1 MATDDTMAVLG
12 GVFGGISAITG
23 IVSAIDGAGRAN
35 EANRRAKQNAE
46 IQRAQQEGAAQVTNA
61 YNKLVH
67 AADQINYQRQRQYEY
82 ETAIR
87 NWNYQTE
94 IQDFQYLQAAKQ
106 FQGSVEATHQQL
118 IYNSV
123 AERQAVESEQ
133 AAFNEIMNQQAFQR
147 EGMLIE
153 QLQNEGKAAMMQ
165 AGGSR
170 TKAIQSTIA
179 EVGRNSAIL
188 RASLMSSGAQSE
200 RNIRDISM
208 SRYADDIKARNAMM
222 IEPERLPD
230 IPKPTIAPERVFVE
244 PMAAMPG
251 YIPGPARQSGA
262 GPIFQ
267 GVAGAASAASSF
279 AMQAAYYNRNS
290 GTQNT
295 ARVTAYAPTSLPAGT
310 ANPSYGTSSSLTF
323 TENPLGKS

>member
-1 MATDDTMAVLG
+1 MANGENAALAG
-12 GVFGGISAITG
+12 GIFGGISAITG
-23 IVSAIDGAGRAN
+23 IISAIDGAGRAN

-46 IQRAQQEGAAQVTNA
+46 LQRIQQEGAAQVTNA

-106 FQGSVEATHQQL
+106 FQGSVEATQQQL

-230 IPKPTIAPERVFVE
+230 IPKPTMAPERIFVE

-251 YIPGPARQSGA
+251 YVPGPATQSAA

-267 GVAGAASAASSF
+267 GISSAAATVGGM
-279 AMQAAYYNRNS
+279 AMQAAYYGNR
-290 GTQNT
+290 
-295 ARVTAYAPTSLPAGT
+295 
-310 ANPSYGTSSSLTF
+310 SSSSNTTTSQVTPQTF
-323 TENPLGKS
+323 NYNPTPPKTPSPYRELA

>member
-1 MATDDTMAVLG
+1 MAIDPVSATFA
-12 GVFGGISAITG
+12 GISAISG
-23 IVSAIDGAGRAN
+23 ILGGIDGSGRAN
-35 EANRRAKQNAE
+35 EANRRAQQNAE
-46 IQRAQQEGAAQVTNA
+46 LQRIQQEGAAQVTNA

-106 FQGSVEATHQQL
+106 FQGSVEATQQQL

-230 IPKPTIAPERVFVE
+230 IPKPTMAPERIFVE

-251 YIPGPARQSGA
+251 YIPSPATQSAA

-267 GVAGAASAASSF
+267 GLSSAAATVGGM
-279 AMQAAYYNRNS
+279 AMQASYYGRNS
-290 GTQNT
+290 GTKPT
-295 ARVTAYAPTSLPAGT
+295 TPAPTPQPQSAALKAGWDG
-310 ANPSYGTSSSLTF
+310 SKLY
-323 TENPLGKS
+323 

>member
-1 MATDDTMAVLG
+1 MANGENAALAG
-12 GVFGGISAITG
+12 GIFGGISAITG
-23 IVSAIDGAGRAN
+23 IISAIDGAGRAN

-46 IQRAQQEGAAQVTNA
+46 LQRIQQEGAAQVTNA

-67 AADQINYQRQRQYEY
+67 AADQINYQRQRQYEF

-106 FQGSVEATHQQL
+106 FQGSVEATQQQL
-118 IYNSV
+118 TYNSV

-200 RNIRDISM
+200 RNIRDIAM

-230 IPKPTIAPERVFVE
+230 IPKPTMAPERIFVE
-244 PMAAMPG
+244 PMVAMPG
-251 YIPGPARQSGA
+251 YVPGPAMQSA
-262 GPIFQ
+262 AAPIFQ
-267 GVAGAASAASSF
+267 GLSSAAATVGGM
-279 AMQAAYYNRNS
+279 AMQASYYGRNS
-290 GTQNT
+290 GTKPTPQTPPPQTISMNLDSGYRQSNT
-295 ARVTAYAPTSLPAGT
+295 IG
-310 ANPSYGTSSSLTF
+310 
-323 TENPLGKS
+323 

>member
-1 MATDDTMAVLG
+1 MAGETAAAIGAGFGAV
-12 GVFGGISAITG
+12 SAITG
-23 IVSAIDGAGRAN
+23 IIGAIDGAGRAN

-67 AADQINYQRQRQYEY
+67 AADQINYQRQRQYEF

-106 FQGSVEATHQQL
+106 FQGSVEATQQQL

-188 RASLMSSGAQSE
+188 RASLMSAGAQSE

-230 IPKPTIAPERVFVE
+230 IPKPTMAPERIFVE

-251 YIPGPARQSGA
+251 YVSGPATQSAA
-262 GPIFQ
+262 GPILQ
-267 GVAGAASAASSF
+267 GLSSAAATVGGM
-279 AMQAAYYNRNS
+279 AMQAAYYGRNS
-290 GTQNT
+290 SNT
-295 ARVTAYAPTSLPAGT
+295 TRTGDPG
-310 ANPSYGTSSSLTF
+310 
-323 TENPLGKS
+323 GKAIATGQSIYDA

>member
-1 MATDDTMAVLG
+1 MSTQDTMSVVG

-23 IVSAIDGAGRAN
+23 IIGAIDGAGRAN

-46 IQRAQQEGAAQVTNA
+46 IQRAQQEGAAQVQNA

-67 AADQINYQRQRQYEY
+67 AADQINYQRQREYEY

-106 FQGSVEATHQQL
+106 FQGSVEATQQQL
-118 IYNSV
+118 TYNSV
-123 AERQAVESEQ
+123 AERQAIESEQ
-133 AAFNEIMNQQAFQR
+133 AAFNEFMNQQAFQR

-200 RNIRDISM
+200 RNIRDIAM

-230 IPKPTIAPERVFVE
+230 IPKPTMAPERVFVE
-244 PMAAMPG
+244 PMAALPG
-251 YIPGPARQSGA
+251 YIPGPATQSPA

-267 GVAGAASAASSF
+267 GLSSAAATVGSM
-279 AMQAAYYNRNS
+279 AMQAAYYGRNS
-290 GTQNT
+290 GTPNTPKTPPPQSAAIKAGWANAGGAPGGNQN
-295 ARVTAYAPTSLPAGT
+295 Y
-310 ANPSYGTSSSLTF
+310 
-323 TENPLGKS
+323 